1 MLTMH
6 LDPRERTHAQ
16 YKHPEREG
24 GARERESERAESERA
39 RERGSERA
47 ESERARELESE
58 RAREVR

>member
-24 GARERESERAESERA
+24 GARERESELRA